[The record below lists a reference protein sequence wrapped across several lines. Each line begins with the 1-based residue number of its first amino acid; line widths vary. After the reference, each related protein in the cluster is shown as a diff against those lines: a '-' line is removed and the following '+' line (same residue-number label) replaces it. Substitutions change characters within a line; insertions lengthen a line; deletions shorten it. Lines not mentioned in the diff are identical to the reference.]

1 MRVLYGKEAALAAL
15 TRTPGYAEPELPPDA
30 AERTARIF
38 GEPLAA
44 AQAAARVV
52 DDARQRGDAAVRE
65 WTRRIDGVELGE
77 MEVPR
82 EAWEAAARE
91 IGAELRDALALAARR
106 VRAFHEASMPAEWSD
121 AEAGYGMR
129 LVPLERAGLYV
140 PGGSAAYPSTA
151 LMSAIPARVA
161 GVREI
166 IVCSPNPAPVTLA
179 AALEAGVDRLFAIGG
194 AQAVAAMAFGTESVP
209 RVDKICGPGNVFVA
223 LAKRQV
229 YGHVDIDGLYGPTET
244 MIIADETADPAA
256 AAADL
261 LAQAE
266 HDALA
271 SPVLVATSARMMEA
285 ILQEIERQAPELERG
300 AIARAALDGQGAATL
315 VESVEEALE
324 VANAFAPEH
333 LCLLVADADRYVA
346 GVRNAG
352 GVFVGDSSPEAL
364 GDYAAG
370 PSHVMPTGAS
380 ARFASSLGVHSFLKR
395 VPVVMLPSAVL
406 REIGPA
412 AAAIARAEGLG
423 GHARA
428 AAMRLEGGRP

>member
-38 GEPLAA
+38 GEPLTA

-77 MEVPR
+77 LEVPR

-106 VRAFHEASMPAEWSD
+106 IRAFHEASMPAEWSD
-121 AEAGYGMR
+121 PEAGYGMR

-179 AALEAGVDRLFAIGG
+179 AALEAGVERLFAIGG
-194 AQAVAAMAFGTESVP
+194 AQAIAAMAFGTESVP

-244 MIIADETADPAA
+244 MIIADETADPAT

-271 SPVLVATSARMMEA
+271 SPVLVATSARTMDA
-285 ILQEIERQAPELERG
+285 VLQEVERQTPELERG
-300 AIARAALDGQGAATL
+300 AIARAALDGQGAAAL
-315 VESVEEALE
+315 VERVEDALE

-333 LCLLVADADRYVA
+333 LCLLVADAEHHVA

-380 ARFASSLGVHSFLKR
+380 ARFASSLGVHAFLKR

-428 AAMRLEGGRP
+428 ATMRLEGGRR